1 MKNIIK
7 KIKQDTKNSSD
18 IIIRDFLI
26 DNKKIYM
33 IFSETT
39 CSSTFINDFILKKM
53 TSITNSNSLFNDI
66 YNTIPSPNEKEVY
79 DYKDILTNLF
89 NGFCF
94 LLIEDKILMIEAR
107 AILDRGITSTENEV
121 SLVGPKDAFTE
132 NFNKNIG
139 LIRKRIKST
148 KLIVNSMFIGK
159 ESNTKVGICYMDSI
173 CDSNLVKQIKNK
185 LEKIN
190 IDAIIDTGYIR
201 EILLDK
207 ESIFPTV
214 NITERPDTVSQ
225 ALLEGKVII
234 VVDNTPFA
242 MIIPTFFIDFLHT
255 PDDYYQKPLNV
266 TFIRIIR
273 FIAFLIAIFLPAYYI
288 SVTTHNHESI
298 PIDLLVNFSKQ
309 RLGVPF
315 PGFIE
320 AFVMIISF
328 EILRESDARVPS
340 KVGSSLSI
348 LGGLILGEAAVSA
361 GLVSPIM
368 IIVVALSV
376 ISGLLFTSNSL
387 AYTIRYYRFIVL
399 VLSAFFGLFG
409 MFVGMMFLIIKLC
422 SINSFGYPYTAP
434 FAPLIKS
441 ELRDS
446 FIKTKNKKV
455 RTRNPVIASKNLIRG
470 INYEKD

>member
-1 MKNIIK
+1 MEEIIK

-18 IIIRDFLI
+18 IIIRDFFI
-26 DNKKIYM
+26 DDKKIYM

-39 CSSTFINDFILKKM
+39 CSSIFINDFVLKKL
-53 TSITNSNSLFNDI
+53 TTITNSNSLFNDI
-66 YNTIPSPNEKEVY
+66 YNTIPSPNVKEIFE
-79 DYKDILTNLF
+79 YKDILTNLF

-121 SLVGPKDAFTE
+121 SLVGPKDSFTE

-148 KLIVNSMFIGK
+148 NLIVNSIFIGK

-173 CDSNLVKQIKNK
+173 CDNNLVKEIKSK

-225 ALLEGKVII
+225 ALLEGKVVI

-387 AYTIRYYRFIVL
+387 AYTIRYYRFILL

-470 INYEKD
+470 ITYEKD